1 MQQNPIQAEDREV
14 GLHELDYRNDRS
26 EWVDELPEEPKSP
39 APDYFRHEE
48 ALAAIIDRSVRNPS
62 KRRWMPVLVGSV
74 AAAGLLVVASVQL
87 LPTPQPATVAS
98 STPGQVAVS
107 GATTTAQCPAER
119 VGNTITGNGAGGLDS
134 GPGVIL
140 AFQYAYYVTRSGVA
154 TREFVTPNASVSPAR
169 TIQQGIDG
177 IPVGTTHCISIT
189 PGALIGQYLV
199 QVTEYRLDSTSI
211 TYKPQVVTTARVGS
225 RTLITGIGAT

>member
-1 MQQNPIQAEDREV
+1 MQQNPIQAEDREF
-14 GLHELDYRNDRS
+14 GQQELDYRNDRS
-26 EWVDELPEEPKSP
+26 EWVEELPEEPKSP

-48 ALAAIIDRSVRNPS
+48 ALAAMIDRSGRNPS

-74 AAAGLLVVASVQL
+74 AAAGLLVVAFVQL

-98 STPGQVAVS
+98 STPSQVA
-107 GATTTAQCPAER
+107 ATTAAQCPAER

-134 GPGVIL
+134 GPGVIF

-154 TREFVTPNASVSPAR
+154 TREFVTPNASVAPAR

-189 PGALIGQYLV
+189 PGALVGQYLV

-211 TYKPQVVTTARVGS
+211 TYKHQVVTTARVGS
-225 RTLITGIGAT
+225 QTLITGIGAV